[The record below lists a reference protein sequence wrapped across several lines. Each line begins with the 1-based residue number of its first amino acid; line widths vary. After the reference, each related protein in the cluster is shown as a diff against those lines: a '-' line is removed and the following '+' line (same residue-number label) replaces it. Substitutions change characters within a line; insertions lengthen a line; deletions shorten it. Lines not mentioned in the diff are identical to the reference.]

1 MEFSNLRVY
10 QPDGTFKTGGLSI
23 SDDRIASAE
32 VSADAVDMDGL
43 YAVPG
48 LVDLHFHGC
57 MGRDFC
63 DGTHEAISTLAKYQ
77 AQIGV
82 AAICPATMTYPEEKL
97 TQIAEA
103 AATYQVESNDAAL
116 VGINMEGPFISEA
129 KKGAQNGA
137 YLHAP
142 DAAMFRRVQEKAG
155 GLFKLCD
162 LAPEL
167 PGSMETIDELAGE
180 VRISIAHTTADY
192 DTACEAFKHGA
203 RQVTH
208 LYNAMP
214 PFSHRAPGVI
224 GAAFDNDNVAVELI
238 ADGVHVHPS
247 VVRATFRLFEN
258 RVILI
263 SDSMMATGL
272 DDGEYSLGG
281 QAVTVRGNLATL
293 HDGTIAG
300 SATNLMDCVRSA
312 VKMGVPLGQAIRS
325 ASTNPARAIGIEHD
339 YGSLEPGK
347 LANVLLL
354 DDGRSFQIARGAAWR
369 AAPRSSRGRAPS
381 YSGCRIKIPCPSRRD
396 ASRRPHRPDP
406 RGPRQRQHA
415 VRSAPHR
422 AAAGRRRAGESS
434 NTRRTPGARPAWQ
447 GPPPSRR
454 RVPRRCRHQKSAWGT
469 ARKSRAGR
477 CRRASQR

>member
-1 MEFSNLRVY
+1 MEFSNLKVY
-10 QPDGTFKTGGLSI
+10 QPDGTFHTGGLTI
-23 SDDRIASAE
+23 SGDRISAAAPGE
-32 VSADAVDMDGL
+32 DAVDMGGL
-43 YAVPG
+43 YAIPG

-57 MGRDFC
+57 MGHDFC
-63 DGTHEAISTLAKYQ
+63 EGTHEAISALAQYQ
-77 AQIGV
+77 AQNGV

-97 TQIAEA
+97 TAIAEA
-103 AATYQVESNDAAL
+103 AATYRTECHDAAL
-116 VGINMEGPFISEA
+116 VGINMEGPFISAA

-142 DAAMFRRVQEKAG
+142 DAAMFRRLQEKAN

-180 VRISIAHTTADY
+180 VRISVAHTEADY
-192 DTACEAFKHGA
+192 DTACEAFRRGA

-214 PFSHRAPGVI
+214 PLSHRAPGVI
-224 GAAFDNDNVAVELI
+224 GAALDHDNVTVELI
-238 ADGVHVHPS
+238 ADGVHIHPS
-247 VVRATFRLFEN
+247 VVRATFKMFEN

-272 DDGEYSLGG
+272 EDGEYSLGG

-312 VKMGVPLGQAIRS
+312 VKMGIPLGQAIRS
-325 ASTNPARAIGIEHD
+325 ASTNPACAIGIGHD

-347 LANVLLL
+347 LANVVLL
-354 DDGRSFQIARGAAWR
+354 DEELNIHAILL
-369 AAPRSSRGRAPS
+369 RGRML
-381 YSGCRIKIPCPSRRD
+381 
-396 ASRRPHRPDP
+396 
-406 RGPRQRQHA
+406 
-415 VRSAPHR
+415 
-422 AAAGRRRAGESS
+422 
-434 NTRRTPGARPAWQ
+434 N
-447 GPPPSRR
+447 
-454 RVPRRCRHQKSAWGT
+454 
-469 ARKSRAGR
+469 
-477 CRRASQR
+477 

>member
-1 MEFSNLRVY
+1 MSVSLRCY
-10 QPDGTFKTGGLSI
+10 STSLGCPKN
-23 SDDRIASAE
+23 R
-32 VSADAVDMDGL
+32 VDTERLLGSL
-43 YAVPG
+43 
-48 LVDLHFHGC
+48 
-57 MGRDFC
+57 
-63 DGTHEAISTLAKYQ
+63 
-77 AQIGV
+77 GV
-82 AAICPATMTYPEEKL
+82 ALVPVESPDEAELVFINTCAFIQPATEESVR
-97 TQIAEA
+97 TIAQAIADIEELPKRPLLA
-103 AATYQVESNDAAL
+103 VAGCL
-116 VGINMEGPFISEA
+116 VGR
-129 KKGAQNGA
+129 
-137 YLHAP
+137 YHA
-142 DAAMFRRVQEKAG
+142 E
-155 GLFKLCD
+155 D

-325 ASTNPARAIGIEHD
+325 ASTNPACAIGVEHD

-354 DDGRSFQIARGAAWR
+354 DEELNIHTILL
-369 AAPRSSRGRAPS
+369 RGRML
-381 YSGCRIKIPCPSRRD
+381 G
-396 ASRRPHRPDP
+396 
-406 RGPRQRQHA
+406 
-415 VRSAPHR
+415 
-422 AAAGRRRAGESS
+422 
-434 NTRRTPGARPAWQ
+434 
-447 GPPPSRR
+447 
-454 RVPRRCRHQKSAWGT
+454 
-469 ARKSRAGR
+469 
-477 CRRASQR
+477 

>member
-1 MEFSNLRVY
+1 
-10 QPDGTFKTGGLSI
+10 
-23 SDDRIASAE
+23 
-32 VSADAVDMDGL
+32 
-43 YAVPG
+43 
-48 LVDLHFHGC
+48 
-57 MGRDFC
+57 
-63 DGTHEAISTLAKYQ
+63 
-77 AQIGV
+77 
-82 AAICPATMTYPEEKL
+82 
-97 TQIAEA
+97 
-103 AATYQVESNDAAL
+103 
-116 VGINMEGPFISEA
+116 
-129 KKGAQNGA
+129 
-137 YLHAP
+137 
-142 DAAMFRRVQEKAG
+142 
-155 GLFKLCD
+155 
-162 LAPEL
+162 
-167 PGSMETIDELAGE
+167 METIDELAGE

-192 DTACEAFKHGA
+192 GTACEAFKHGA

-354 DDGRSFQIARGAAWR
+354 DEELNIHTILL
-369 AAPRSSRGRAPS
+369 RGRML
-381 YSGCRIKIPCPSRRD
+381 G
-396 ASRRPHRPDP
+396 
-406 RGPRQRQHA
+406 
-415 VRSAPHR
+415 
-422 AAAGRRRAGESS
+422 
-434 NTRRTPGARPAWQ
+434 
-447 GPPPSRR
+447 
-454 RVPRRCRHQKSAWGT
+454 
-469 ARKSRAGR
+469 
-477 CRRASQR
+477 

>member
-1 MEFSNLRVY
+1 MEFKNLKLF
-10 QPDGTFKTGGLSI
+10 QPDGTFRSGGLCI
-23 SDDRIASAE
+23 SGDRITAAEPSAAAE
-32 VSADAVDMDGL
+32 DMGGL

-57 MGRDFC
+57 VGYDFC
-63 DGTHEAISTLAKYQ
+63 DGTQEAISAIAKYQ
-77 AQIGV
+77 AKNGV
-82 AAICPATMTYPEEKL
+82 AAICPATMTYPEDKL
-97 TQIAEA
+97 TTIAEA
-103 AATYQVESNDAAL
+103 AAAYRTEQDGAAL

-129 KKGAQNGA
+129 KKGAQNAA

-142 DAAMFRRVQEKAG
+142 DADMFRRVQKKAN
-155 GLFKLCD
+155 GLFRLCD

-167 PGSMETIDELAGE
+167 PGAMETIESLAGE
-180 VRISIAHTTADY
+180 VRLSIAHTEADY
-192 DTACEAFKHGA
+192 DTAIEAFRRGA

-214 PFSHRAPGVI
+214 PLSHRAPGVI
-224 GAAFDNDNVAVELI
+224 GAAADNEDVTVELI

-247 VVRATFRLFEN
+247 VVRTTFKVFGG

-300 SATNLMDCVRSA
+300 SATNLLDCMRSA
-312 VKMGVPLGQAIRS
+312 VKMGIPLGQAVQA
-325 ASTNPARAIGIEHD
+325 ASTTPARAIGVEQD

-354 DDGRSFQIARGAAWR
+354 DSELNIRRIILRGEVLQA
-369 AAPRSSRGRAPS
+369 
-381 YSGCRIKIPCPSRRD
+381 
-396 ASRRPHRPDP
+396 
-406 RGPRQRQHA
+406 
-415 VRSAPHR
+415 
-422 AAAGRRRAGESS
+422 
-434 NTRRTPGARPAWQ
+434 
-447 GPPPSRR
+447 
-454 RVPRRCRHQKSAWGT
+454 
-469 ARKSRAGR
+469 
-477 CRRASQR
+477 

>member
-1 MEFSNLRVY
+1 
-10 QPDGTFKTGGLSI
+10 
-23 SDDRIASAE
+23 
-32 VSADAVDMDGL
+32 
-43 YAVPG
+43 
-48 LVDLHFHGC
+48 
-57 MGRDFC
+57 
-63 DGTHEAISTLAKYQ
+63 
-77 AQIGV
+77 
-82 AAICPATMTYPEEKL
+82 
-97 TQIAEA
+97 
-103 AATYQVESNDAAL
+103 
-116 VGINMEGPFISEA
+116 
-129 KKGAQNGA
+129 
-137 YLHAP
+137 
-142 DAAMFRRVQEKAG
+142 MFRRVQEKAG

-312 VKMGVPLGQAIRS
+312 VKMGVSLGQAIHS
-325 ASTNPARAIGIEHD
+325 ASTNPACAIGVEHD

-354 DDGRSFQIARGAAWR
+354 DEELNIHTILL
-369 AAPRSSRGRAPS
+369 RGRML
-381 YSGCRIKIPCPSRRD
+381 G
-396 ASRRPHRPDP
+396 
-406 RGPRQRQHA
+406 
-415 VRSAPHR
+415 
-422 AAAGRRRAGESS
+422 
-434 NTRRTPGARPAWQ
+434 
-447 GPPPSRR
+447 
-454 RVPRRCRHQKSAWGT
+454 
-469 ARKSRAGR
+469 
-477 CRRASQR
+477 

>member
-1 MEFSNLRVY
+1 MQFSNLKIY
-10 QPDGTFKTGGLSI
+10 QPDGTFRTGSLAVA
-23 SDDRIASAE
+23 DDRILAAGE
-32 VSADAVDMDGL
+32 TGDAVDMDGL
-43 YAVPG
+43 YAIPG

-63 DGTHEAISTLAKYQ
+63 DGTAEAISTLAAYQ
-77 AQIGV
+77 AQNGV

-97 TQIAEA
+97 TQIAQA
-103 AATYQVESNDAAL
+103 AAAWSAQPHEAAL
-116 VGINMEGPFISEA
+116 VGINMEGPFISEK

-142 DAAMFRRVQEKAG
+142 DAAMFRRVQAQAN

-167 PGSMETIDELAGE
+167 PGAMQTIEELSGE
-180 VRISIAHTTADY
+180 IRISLAHTEADY
-192 DTACEAFKHGA
+192 DTACEAFRRGA

-224 GAAFDNDNVAVELI
+224 GAAFDSENVAVELI
-238 ADGVHVHPS
+238 ADGVHIHPS
-247 VVRATFRLFEN
+247 VVRAVFTLFGG

-272 DDGEYSLGG
+272 EDGEYSLGG

-312 VKMGVPLGQAIRS
+312 VRMGIPLGQAVQA
-325 ASTNPARAIGIEHD
+325 ASTNPARALGIEHD
-339 YGSLEPGK
+339 YGSLEAGK
-347 LANVLLL
+347 LANVVLL
-354 DDGRSFQIARGAAWR
+354 DDELNIHTILL
-369 AAPRSSRGRAPS
+369 RGRML
-381 YSGCRIKIPCPSRRD
+381 
-396 ASRRPHRPDP
+396 
-406 RGPRQRQHA
+406 
-415 VRSAPHR
+415 
-422 AAAGRRRAGESS
+422 
-434 NTRRTPGARPAWQ
+434 
-447 GPPPSRR
+447 
-454 RVPRRCRHQKSAWGT
+454 
-469 ARKSRAGR
+469 
-477 CRRASQR
+477 

>member
-1 MEFSNLRVY
+1 MARSKLA
-10 QPDGTFKTGGLSI
+10 GCAI

-32 VSADAVDMDGL
+32 VSADAVDMGGL

-48 LVDLHFHGC
+48 LAICTF
-57 MGRDFC
+57 
-63 DGTHEAISTLAKYQ
+63 TAAWAAISATARMRLSPTLAKYQ

-82 AAICPATMTYPEEKL
+82 AAICPATMTYPEDKL

-103 AATYQVESNDAAL
+103 AATYQAESNDAAL

-224 GAAFDNDNVAVELI
+224 GAAFDNDNVAVELHR
-238 ADGVHVHPS
+238 GR
-247 VVRATFRLFEN
+247 RA
-258 RVILI
+258 
-263 SDSMMATGL
+263 
-272 DDGEYSLGG
+272 
-281 QAVTVRGNLATL
+281 
-293 HDGTIAG
+293 
-300 SATNLMDCVRSA
+300 C
-312 VKMGVPLGQAIRS
+312 
-325 ASTNPARAIGIEHD
+325 AS
-339 YGSLEPGK
+339 
-347 LANVLLL
+347 
-354 DDGRSFQIARGAAWR
+354 GRSFAR
-369 AAPRSSRGRAPS
+369 P
-381 YSGCRIKIPCPSRRD
+381 SGCL
-396 ASRRPHRPDP
+396 
-406 RGPRQRQHA
+406 
-415 VRSAPHR
+415 
-422 AAAGRRRAGESS
+422 
-434 NTRRTPGARPAWQ
+434 RTVL
-447 GPPPSRR
+447 S
-454 RVPRRCRHQKSAWGT
+454 
-469 ARKSRAGR
+469 
-477 CRRASQR
+477 

>member
-82 AAICPATMTYPEEKL
+82 AAICPATMTYPEDKL

-103 AATYQVESNDAAL
+103 AATYQAESNDAAL

-354 DDGRSFQIARGAAWR
+354 DEELNIHTILL
-369 AAPRSSRGRAPS
+369 RGRML
-381 YSGCRIKIPCPSRRD
+381 G
-396 ASRRPHRPDP
+396 
-406 RGPRQRQHA
+406 
-415 VRSAPHR
+415 
-422 AAAGRRRAGESS
+422 
-434 NTRRTPGARPAWQ
+434 
-447 GPPPSRR
+447 
-454 RVPRRCRHQKSAWGT
+454 
-469 ARKSRAGR
+469 
-477 CRRASQR
+477 

>member
-23 SDDRIASAE
+23 SGDRIASAE
-32 VSADAVDMDGL
+32 VSADAVDMGGL

-57 MGRDFC
+57 MGHDFC

-82 AAICPATMTYPEEKL
+82 AAICPATMTYPEDKL
-97 TQIAEA
+97 TQIA
-103 AATYQVESNDAAL
+103 
-116 VGINMEGPFISEA
+116 
-129 KKGAQNGA
+129 GAQNGA

-312 VKMGVPLGQAIRS
+312 VKMGVSFGQAIHS
-325 ASTNPARAIGIEHD
+325 ASTNPACAIGVEHD

-354 DDGRSFQIARGAAWR
+354 DEELNIHTILL
-369 AAPRSSRGRAPS
+369 RGRML
-381 YSGCRIKIPCPSRRD
+381 G
-396 ASRRPHRPDP
+396 
-406 RGPRQRQHA
+406 
-415 VRSAPHR
+415 
-422 AAAGRRRAGESS
+422 
-434 NTRRTPGARPAWQ
+434 
-447 GPPPSRR
+447 
-454 RVPRRCRHQKSAWGT
+454 
-469 ARKSRAGR
+469 
-477 CRRASQR
+477 

>member
-23 SDDRIASAE
+23 SGDRIASAE
-32 VSADAVDMDGL
+32 VSADAVDMGGL

-82 AAICPATMTYPEEKL
+82 AAICPATMTYPEDKL

-103 AATYQVESNDAAL
+103 AATYQAESNDAAL

-142 DAAMFRRVQEKAG
+142 DTAMFRRVQEKAG

-214 PFSHRAPGVI
+214 PFSHRC
-224 GAAFDNDNVAVELI
+224 
-238 ADGVHVHPS
+238 
-247 VVRATFRLFEN
+247 
-258 RVILI
+258 
-263 SDSMMATGL
+263 GL
-272 DDGEYSLGG
+272 
-281 QAVTVRGNLATL
+281 
-293 HDGTIAG
+293 
-300 SATNLMDCVRSA
+300 
-312 VKMGVPLGQAIRS
+312 
-325 ASTNPARAIGIEHD
+325 
-339 YGSLEPGK
+339 
-347 LANVLLL
+347 
-354 DDGRSFQIARGAAWR
+354 
-369 AAPRSSRGRAPS
+369 
-381 YSGCRIKIPCPSRRD
+381 
-396 ASRRPHRPDP
+396 
-406 RGPRQRQHA
+406 
-415 VRSAPHR
+415 
-422 AAAGRRRAGESS
+422 
-434 NTRRTPGARPAWQ
+434 
-447 GPPPSRR
+447 
-454 RVPRRCRHQKSAWGT
+454 
-469 ARKSRAGR
+469 
-477 CRRASQR
+477 